1 MRLRQEQIRE
11 IVELML
17 RRVRAQLIEQEMTLD
32 ATEAAKDFLV
42 EKGYDALN
50 GARPLRRAI
59 QNYIEDP
66 LAEGLLQGKF
76 HPGDNVLATD
86 RGRSAGYGSRGP
98 VAKRAEDEAV
108 LAESES

>member
-1 MRLRQEQIRE
+1 
-11 IVELML
+11 
-17 RRVRAQLIEQEMTLD
+17 MTLD
-32 ATEAAKDFLV
+32 ATEEAKNFLV

-76 HPGDNVLATD
+76 HPGDNVLAQIVD
-86 RGRSAGYGSRGP
+86 GQLDM
-98 VAKRAEDEAV
+98 VAARPNRERVEDEAV